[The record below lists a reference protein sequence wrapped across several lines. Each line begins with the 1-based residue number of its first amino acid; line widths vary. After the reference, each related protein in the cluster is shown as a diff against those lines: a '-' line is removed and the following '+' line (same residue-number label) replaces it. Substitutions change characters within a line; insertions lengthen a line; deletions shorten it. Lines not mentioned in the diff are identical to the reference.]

1 MIKLLLLLLLNQTNL
16 QADLGIVELFGED
29 EYLVGPGDTLGILL
43 KDLSFEYVTFVDF
56 AGKITLFAPYFSKD
70 TIQLRPFAI
79 KRVYNISL
87 KELRDSLL
95 TWYESVI
102 KLTSVEVRI
111 LAPRRLTIL
120 VKGVT
125 ETNGPAVVQANLRLA
140 NLLSIPD
147 FLCGYDADINII
159 LIETPNRET
168 LVVDLEQYYK
178 NADLKNNPLLAKA
191 KTVIVPEIKS
201 GITIFGAVKGYPVK
215 KFKTQ
220 TVQALS
226 GNFTVTFESNVY
238 LVPCKDSISVK
249 NAIERAGGLK
259 SFALVSEIYSSRK
272 GKVSLDDYIFMGDTL
287 YIPPFTD
294 KVFIAGEVKNPGFAP
309 YLPGA
314 SLDTYISYCGGF
326 TNRAAPNKLYVI
338 RANKKI
344 PRKYLTNISPGDII
358 FVPEVKLKWF
368 EDYLQLAQVITSLII
383 TWLTVTRI

>member
-1 MIKLLLLLLLNQTNL
+1 MFKLFFVLLFA
-16 QADLGIVELFGED
+16 QAEISFETTELISEE
-29 EYLVGPGDTLGILL
+29 EYFVGPGDKLGILL
-43 KDLSFEYVTFVDF
+43 KDIAYEYTTFVDF
-56 AGKITLFAPYFSKD
+56 AGRATLFVPYFSKD

-79 KRVYNISL
+79 KQIYNISL
-87 KELRDSLL
+87 KHLKDSLKS
-95 TWYESVI
+95 WYKDMIMLKE
-102 KLTSVEVRI
+102 VEVRV
-111 LAPRRLTIL
+111 LTPRTMTIL

-125 ETNGPAVVQANLRLA
+125 ETNGPVRVQASRRLSD
-140 NLLSIPD
+140 LLSLPD
-147 FLCGYDADINII
+147 YNCGFDANINEII
-159 LIETPNRET
+159 VETSTNET
-168 LVVDLEQYYK
+168 LKINLERYFTH
-178 NADLKNNPLLAKA
+178 ADLSQNPLLAKI
-191 KTVIVPEIKS
+191 KTVFVPEIKD
-201 GITIFGAVKGYPVK
+201 GVIIFGSVKGFPVK

-220 TVQALS
+220 VIQALS

-344 PRKYLTNISPGDII
+344 PKKHLTNISPGDII

-383 TWLTVTRI
+383 TWLTVTKI